1 MMQNFNQVTF
11 ILCRNSTVTRTM
23 IVSKSLIN
31 SNASKYVLNNF
42 KKYVLNY

>member
-11 ILCRNSTVTRTM
+11 ILCRNSTVTR
-23 IVSKSLIN
+23 ISKSLIN